1 MLHSL
6 HHPLFVNPEARQNLG
21 SGQQP
26 VLLCRLLLMHLLSVS
41 RKSGSYSQIQVHYW
55 RPMLHSGKGEL
66 LGQVTALPET
76 MDSQLLFVAGVL
88 SSQQCRM
95 QSAEVLVGE
104 QSMRNGEYVS
114 SSNLASLSH
123 TTSN

>member
-6 HHPLFVNPEARQNLG
+6 RHPLFVNPEARQNLG

-26 VLLCRLLLMHLLSVS
+26 VLLCRLLLMRLLSVS
-41 RKSGSYSQIQVHYW
+41 RKSGLYSQIQVHYW

-76 MDSQLLFVAGVL
+76 MDSQLLFVAGVPN
-88 SSQQCRM
+88 SRRCRM
-95 QSAEVLVGE
+95 QLAEVLAGE
-104 QSMRNGEYVS
+104 QSMRNGECVF